1 MNSIQLIGRLTA
13 DPELRF
19 TNGGTATCTIRLAV
33 PRRRTKGEAEPAP
46 VFVNVVTYGNQA
58 EAVAEHMAKGRRVSV
73 TGRLEYREWTTD
85 DVRHSIHE
93 VVASQVEFQQ
103 TPKDGN
109 ASSAAAGRQPLVV
122 TRGRLRSQ
130 AMQAVSNATAR

>member
-46 VFVNVVTYGNQA
+46 VFVNVVTSGNQA

-73 TGRLEYREWTTD
+73 TGRLEYREWTTPQGRVAPLL
-85 DVRHSIHE
+85 VRTSGPE
-93 VVASQVEFQQ
+93 VGRPELQLNLRPDRPPAGAGGLS
-103 TPKDGN
+103 TCNGPK
-109 ASSAAAGRQPLVV
+109 S
-122 TRGRLRSQ
+122 
-130 AMQAVSNATAR
+130 

>member
-19 TNGGTATCTIRLAV
+19 TNGGTPVCAIRLAV
-33 PRRRTKGEAEPAP
+33 PRRRRKGEAEPAP
-46 VFVNVVTYGNQA
+46 VFVNVVTYGAQA

-85 DVRHSIHE
+85 DVRHSILE
-93 VVASQVEFQQ
+93 VVASQVEFLDAP
-103 TPKDGN
+103 PKATG
-109 ASSAAAGRQPLVV
+109 AADADPGPDYGAESL
-122 TRGRLRSQ
+122 
-130 AMQAVSNATAR
+130 